1 MTPTFP
7 TPPRIAIFASFSGV
21 GGVERML
28 LNLAEGLLG
37 CGCRVDLLMIK
48 SSSLHLESVP
58 SGLNIVKLRA
68 NHTWGSLPEL
78 SGYFGRTR
86 PDAFLSAK
94 NRANQVAILARRLT
108 RSPTRLAVRMG
119 THTSTAIAG
128 RGNVKKALWYLPIWL
143 LYRQADEIVA
153 VSEGVKK
160 DLLHITGL
168 PPKRITV
175 IANPVVANRIY
186 ELAAAPTPHPWF
198 KDTQVPV
205 ILGAGRLTRQKD
217 FPTLVRAFA
226 RVRAARACRL
236 IILGD
241 GNGRQELMSLARQ
254 LGVDRWIDLPGFSP
268 NPYAYLRRA
277 TLFALSSLWE
287 GSPNVLTEALALG
300 TPVVATDCPSG
311 PREILQDGLI
321 GRLVPVGDARAL
333 ATAMMETL
341 AAPPDEALLKGATRD
356 YTVEYSSRKYLELLV
371 GRSVDRSRPGARQST
386 TAG

>member
-1 MTPTFP
+1 MTPASRI
-7 TPPRIAIFASFSGV
+7 PPRIAIFASFSGV

-48 SSSLHLESVP
+48 SSSLHLETVP
-58 SGLNIVKLRA
+58 PGLKIVKLRA
-68 NHTWGSLPEL
+68 NHTWGSLAEL
-78 SGYFGRTR
+78 AGYLDRSR
-86 PDAFLSAK
+86 PDAFLAAK
-94 NRANQVAILARRLT
+94 NRANQVAILARRLG

-128 RGNVKKALWYLPIWL
+128 RGKVKKALWYLPIKF

-160 DLLHITGL
+160 DLLRITGL
-168 PPKRITV
+168 PPARVTV
-175 IANPVVANRIY
+175 IANPVVSNRIY
-186 ELAAAPTPHPWF
+186 ELAAAPNPHPWF
-198 KDTQVPV
+198 NDTQVPV

-226 RVRAARACRL
+226 RVRAARPCRL

-241 GNGRQELMSLARQ
+241 GHDRQELISLARQ
-254 LGVDRWIDLPGFSP
+254 LAVDRWIDLPGFSP

-277 TLFALSSLWE
+277 ALFALSSLWE

-311 PREILQDGLI
+311 PREILKDGLI
-321 GRLVPVGDARAL
+321 GRLVPVGDAEAL
-333 ATAMMETL
+333 AAAILDTL
-341 AAPPDEALLKGATRD
+341 CAPPDEALLKSATRD
-356 YTVEYSSRKYLELLV
+356 YTVEHSSRRYLELLV
-371 GRSVDRSRPGARQST
+371 GRPVDRSQPWRHK
-386 TAG
+386 